1 MWRAPAQGG
10 KGNQVTHNGG
20 FVAFESSDGQALYYT
35 KSEGNPSLWLLP
47 RAGGQETLLVESII
61 GRSFAVVDEGVY
73 YFVPNKPDGSA
84 SLRLHSIA
92 TGKNVEIATIN
103 QPIANGMTASPDRK
117 TILFSTVVRSGSNL
131 MIVDN
136 FR

>member
-1 MWRAPAQGG
+1 M
-10 KGNQVTHNGG
+10 
-20 FVAFESSDGQALYYT
+20 
-35 KSEGNPSLWLLP
+35 
-47 RAGGQETLLVESII
+47 ESII